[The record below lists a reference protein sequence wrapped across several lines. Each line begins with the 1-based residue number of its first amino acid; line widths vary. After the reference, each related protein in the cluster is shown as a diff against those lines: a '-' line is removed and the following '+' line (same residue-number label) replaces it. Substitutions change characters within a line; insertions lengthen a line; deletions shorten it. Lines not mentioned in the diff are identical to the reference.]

1 MKKIKFSEIFKKCG
15 KMPIE
20 LVSED
25 TEQDK
30 IYISVINQLEN
41 PDSISDIIIA
51 LQNLEMLSSQG
62 YLKANSVINDIKI
75 SLTKIASQRVI
86 TYN

>member
-1 MKKIKFSEIFKKCG
+1 
-15 KMPIE
+15 MPIE

-86 TYN
+86 II

>member
-1 MKKIKFSEIFKKCG
+1 
-15 KMPIE
+15 MPIE

-86 TYN
+86 ITSVS

>member
-1 MKKIKFSEIFKKCG
+1 MKKIKFSEILKKCG
-15 KMPIE
+15 KMSIE
-20 LVSED
+20 LVPED
-25 TEQDK
+25 PEQDK
-30 IYISVINQLEN
+30 IYLSVINQLEN

-62 YLKANSVINDIKI
+62 YLKANSIINDIKI

-86 TYN
+86 II